1 MVLNK
6 GKFDE
11 SGFTLIEMVLVITII
26 GFAFAGIAALFTG
39 VMLTRNANDKL
50 LQATTMAEDKMEFY
64 RNQSYDYISDTLPS
78 ATEEPN
84 GLFTINTTK
93 EPDGDGY
100 IVDITVEWDEPL
112 RKQNKNRTY
121 SIVSYF
127 AEEGLNDFI
136 NPEE

>member
-6 GKFDE
+6 DKFDE

-39 VMLTRNANDKL
+39 VVLTRNANDKL
-50 LQATTMAEDKMEFY
+50 LQATAMAEDKMEFY

-121 SIVSYF
+121 SIASYF
-127 AEEGLNDFI
+127 AEEGLNDYI
-136 NPEE
+136 NQ

>member
-6 GKFDE
+6 DKFDE

-39 VMLTRNANDKL
+39 VVLTRNANDKL
-50 LQATTMAEDKMEFY
+50 LQATAMAEDKMEFY

-112 RKQNKNRTY
+112 RKQNKTRTY
-121 SIVSYF
+121 TIVSYF